1 VYKFAVDGYDG
12 ASGSIV
18 LNAQLSGVAPSNN
31 LLISSGKHLANGQFQ
46 LTVTDGIT
54 GQSYTLLA
62 STNLVQWVPVSVF
75 ISTNSPMVIYDPM
88 AASFK
93 QRFYK
98 IGP

>member
-1 VYKFAVDGYDG
+1 
-12 ASGSIV
+12 
-18 LNAQLSGVAPSNN
+18 
-31 LLISSGKHLANGQFQ
+31 